1 MIVSFHPCFGADK
14 YIICAGR
21 KPNDDDLAAIKTADA
36 VILSQGCDE
45 ALYKMASKN
54 CSNVF
59 PDYETKFKY
68 PGKIGQIRLFRE
80 TNVLHPKS
88 VTFEKVDSFLDN
100 YGAESENLPFDFP
113 FVFKFDWGGE
123 GYGVFL
129 ITSPEEFKDAIQK
142 ALNFERAG
150 HVGFLI
156 QEYIPSQG
164 RSLRVVVI
172 GQKIISY
179 WRVLENTKEFYSN
192 LATGAYLDF
201 DSDPDLQE
209 AAVKATKYFCKITGI
224 NLAGFD
230 FLFSSEANLKE
241 PFFLEINYYF
251 GRRGLGGSEKYYK
264 TLESEIINWIY
275 SLGLYEKKQLSAI
288 CI

>member
-21 KPNDDDLAAIKTADA
+21 KPDDNDLAAIKAADA
-36 VILSQGCDE
+36 VILSQGCNE
-45 ALYKMASKN
+45 ELYKMASKN
-54 CSNVF
+54 CSNIF
-59 PDYETKFKY
+59 PDYETRFKY
-68 PGKIGQIRLFRE
+68 PGKIGQIHLFQE
-80 TNVLHPKS
+80 TDVLHPKS
-88 VTFEKVDSFLDN
+88 ETFEKVDSLP
-100 YGAESENLPFDFP
+100 ENLPFDFP

-129 ITSPEEFKDAIQK
+129 ITSPEEFKDAVQK
-142 ALNFERAG
+142 ALDFERAG

-172 GQKIISY
+172 GQKFISY
-179 WRVLENTKEFYSN
+179 WRVQKNTEEFCSS
-192 LATGAYLDF
+192 LAKGAYLDF

-209 AAVKATKYFCKITGI
+209 AAVKSAKHFCKMTGI

-230 FLFSSEANLKE
+230 FLFSSEAVIKE

-264 TLESEIINWIY
+264 ILESEIQKWIE
-275 SLGLYEKKQLSAI
+275 SLGLNLYEKK
-288 CI
+288 

>member
-21 KPNDDDLAAIKTADA
+21 KPDADDLAAIKAADA
-36 VILSQGCDE
+36 VLLSQGCNE
-45 ALYKMASKN
+45 ELYRMAGKN
-54 CSNVF
+54 CSNIF
-59 PDYETKFKY
+59 PDYEAKFKY

-88 VTFEKVDSFLDN
+88 VTFERVDSLP
-100 YGAESENLPFDFP
+100 ENLPFDFP

-129 ITSPEEFKDAIQK
+129 ITSPEEFKDAVQK
-142 ALNFERAG
+142 ALSFERAG
-150 HVGFLI
+150 HVGFLM

-172 GQKIISY
+172 GQKFISY
-179 WRVLENTKEFYSN
+179 WRVQKNTEEFCSS
-192 LATGAYLDF
+192 LAKGAYLDF

-209 AAVKATKYFCKITGI
+209 AAVKSAKHFCKMTGI

-230 FLFSSEANLKE
+230 FLFSSKAVIKE

-251 GRRGLGGSEKYYK
+251 GRRGLGGSEKYYQI
-264 TLESEIINWIY
+264 LESEIQKWIE
-275 SLGLYEKKQLSAI
+275 GLKLNEKK
-288 CI
+288 

>member
-14 YIICAGR
+14 YILCAGR
-21 KPNDDDLAAIKTADA
+21 KPDDNDLAAIKAADA
-36 VILSQGCDE
+36 VILSQGCNE
-45 ALYKMASKN
+45 ELYKMASKN
-54 CSNVF
+54 CSNIF
-59 PDYETKFKY
+59 PNYEAKFKY
-68 PGKIGQIRLFRE
+68 PGKIGQAHLFQE
-80 TNVLHPKS
+80 TNVSHPKS
-88 VTFEKVDSFLDN
+88 ETFEKVDSLP
-100 YGAESENLPFDFP
+100 ENLPFDFP

-150 HVGFLI
+150 HMGFLI

-172 GQKIISY
+172 GQKFISY
-179 WRVLENTKEFYSN
+179 WRVQKNTEEFYSS
-192 LATGAYLDF
+192 LANGAYLDF

-209 AAVKATKYFCKITGI
+209 AAVKSAKHFCKMTGI

-230 FLFSSEANLKE
+230 FLFSSEAVIKE

-251 GRRGLGGSEKYYK
+251 GRRGLGGSEKYYQI
-264 TLESEIINWIY
+264 LESEIQKWIE
-275 SLGLYEKKQLSAI
+275 SLGLNLYEKK
-288 CI
+288 

>member
-21 KPNDDDLAAIKTADA
+21 KSDDNDLAAIKAADA

-45 ALYKMASKN
+45 ELYKMASKN
-54 CSNVF
+54 CSNIF
-59 PDYETKFKY
+59 PNYEARFKY
-68 PGKIGQIRLFRE
+68 PGKIGQIHLFRE
-80 TNVLHPKS
+80 TDVLHPKS
-88 VTFEKVDSFLDN
+88 ETFEKLDSLP
-100 YGAESENLPFDFP
+100 ENLLFDFP

-129 ITSPEEFKDAIQK
+129 ITSPEEFKDIIK
-142 ALNFERAG
+142 NVLKFECAG

-172 GQKIISY
+172 GQKFISY
-179 WRVLENTKEFYSN
+179 WRVQKNTEEFCSS
-192 LATGAYLDF
+192 LAKGAYLDF
-201 DSDPDLQE
+201 DSDPDLQQ
-209 AAVKATKYFCKITGI
+209 AAVKSAKHFCKMTGI

-230 FLFSSEANLKE
+230 FLFSSEAVIKE
-241 PFFLEINYYF
+241 PFFLEINYFF
-251 GRRGLGGSEKYYK
+251 GRRGLGGSEKYYQI
-264 TLESEIINWIY
+264 LESEIQKWIE
-275 SLGLYEKKQLSAI
+275 SLKLNEGK
-288 CI
+288 

>member
-21 KPNDDDLAAIKTADA
+21 KPDDNDLAAIKAADA
-36 VILSQGCDE
+36 VILPQGCILPLYEMARSNCNNFFPNYE
-45 ALYKMASKN
+45 A
-54 CSNVF
+54 
-59 PDYETKFKY
+59 KFKY
-68 PGKIGQIRLFRE
+68 PGKIGQIHLFQE
-80 TNVLHPKS
+80 TDVLHPKS
-88 VTFEKVDSFLDN
+88 ETFEKVDSLP
-100 YGAESENLPFDFP
+100 EKLPFDFP

-142 ALNFERAG
+142 TLNFERAG
-150 HVGFLI
+150 HMGFLL

-172 GQKIISY
+172 GQKFISY
-179 WRVLENTKEFYSN
+179 WRVQKNTEEFYSN
-192 LATGAYLDF
+192 MARGACLDF

-209 AAVKATKYFCKITGI
+209 AAVKSAKHLCKMTGI

-230 FLFSSEANLKE
+230 FLFSSEAVIKE

-251 GRRGLGGSEKYYK
+251 GRRGLGGSEKYYQL
-264 TLESEIINWIY
+264 LESEIQKWIA
-275 SLGLYEKKQLSAI
+275 SLDLNLNPST
-288 CI
+288 

>member
-21 KPNDDDLAAIKTADA
+21 KPNDDDLAAIKSADA
-36 VILSQGCDE
+36 VILPQGCFLP
-45 ALYKMASKN
+45 LYEMARSN
-54 CSNVF
+54 CSNIF
-59 PDYETKFKY
+59 PNYDTKFRH

-88 VTFEKVDSFLDN
+88 VTFERVDSFLNN
-100 YGAESENLPFDFP
+100 YGAEPENLPFNLP

-123 GYGVFL
+123 SYGVFL
-129 ITSPEEFKDAIQK
+129 ITSSEEFKDAIQK

-150 HVGFLI
+150 HVGFLL

-164 RSLRVVVI
+164 KSLRVVVI
-172 GQKIISY
+172 GQKFISY
-179 WRVLENTKEFYSN
+179 WRMQENTEEFCSS
-192 LATGAYLDF
+192 LAKGAYLDF
-201 DSDPDLQE
+201 DANPDLQE
-209 AAVKATKYFCKITGI
+209 AAVRAAKYFCKMTGI

-230 FLFSSEANLKE
+230 FLFSSKAGIKE

-251 GRRGLGGSEKYYK
+251 GRCGLGGSDKYYQ
-264 TLESEIINWIY
+264 TLESEITNWLY
-275 SLGLYEKKQLSAI
+275 RLGLYEKK
-288 CI
+288 

>member
-21 KPNDDDLAAIKTADA
+21 KPDDNDLAAIKAADA

-45 ALYKMASKN
+45 ELYKMASKN
-54 CSNVF
+54 CSNIF
-59 PDYETKFKY
+59 PDYEARFKY
-68 PGKIGQIRLFRE
+68 PGKIGQIHLFRE

-88 VTFEKVDSFLDN
+88 VTFERVDYLP
-100 YGAESENLPFDFP
+100 ENLPFDFP

-123 GYGVFL
+123 GDAVFL
-129 ITSPEEFKDAIQK
+129 ITSPEKFKDAVQK

-150 HVGFLI
+150 HAGFLI
-156 QEYIPSQG
+156 QEYIPSQN

-172 GQKIISY
+172 GQKFISY
-179 WRVLENTKEFYSN
+179 WRIQKNTEEFCTS
-192 LATGAYLDF
+192 LSRGAALDF

-209 AAVKATKYFCKITGI
+209 AAVSSAKHFCKMTGI

-230 FLFSSEANLKE
+230 FLFSSEVNIKE
-241 PFFLEINYYF
+241 PLFLEINYFF
-251 GRRGLGGSEKYYK
+251 GRKGLGGSEKYYK
-264 TLESEIINWIY
+264 ILESEIQKWIE
-275 SLGLYEKKQLSAI
+275 SLNLNEGK
-288 CI
+288 